1 MQDSAGVI
9 RPEAKRFRGRLGWA
23 VELGTLLGLGI
34 GCGIQDPRLGRGP
47 DLSGGFQWAAA
58 DTSRLLRNAHY
69 FKQIGQP
76 ELGAKELEEA
86 YRLDP
91 GNLEVADALAQY
103 YDELGMGARAQQVYR
118 KSPGPYRRGATWGR
132 RRHRDLLF
140 GKPQPRQGPGAQCLS
155 PCLPVNPT
163 PKSPRPRL
171 FRKNLGQNLGRPSLP
186 GS

>member
-9 RPEAKRFRGRLGWA
+9 RPEAKRFQGRLGWA
-23 VELGTLLGLGI
+23 VDLGTLLGLGI
-34 GCGIQDPRLGRGP
+34 GCGLQDPRLGRGP

-103 YDELGMGARAQQVYR
+103 CDELGMTPPPPRSPLRQTATPARPG
-118 KSPGPYRRGATWGR
+118 SPT
-132 RRHRDLLF
+132 
-140 GKPQPRQGPGAQCLS
+140 PQPVLARQPALQA
-155 PCLPVNPT
+155 P
-163 PKSPRPRL
+163 
-171 FRKNLGQNLGRPSLP
+171 
-186 GS
+186 